1 MQICRIYI
9 TAKSTSKA
17 FFANVTFEIQVM
29 SDTIIIPKRFSMQLM
44 NIGSQENIHVFITTS
59 WMINRERERESLRSQ
74 TFLRK
79 GWMGDDLA
87 KVFL

>member
-29 SDTIIIPKRFSMQLM
+29 SDTIIIPKPFSMQLM
-44 NIGSQENIHVFITTS
+44 NIGSQENIQCTCIYNHLLDDQQ
-59 WMINRERERESLRSQ
+59 RERERASE
-74 TFLRK
+74 
-79 GWMGDDLA
+79 A
-87 KVFL
+87 KHF